1 MTEYRERTRRRVL
14 MDRARRL
21 AVDVTPLRTSRDF
34 RALWLGELVSQV
46 GSQITVVAL
55 FVQVYAMTG
64 SSAAVG
70 VIGLVQL
77 VPMVFVSIG
86 FGPQIDVRDRRR
98 LLLGA
103 QLGLMVASLLLLL
116 GAHMGNPPLALVYVA
131 AALNAAFASVATP
144 TRAAMIPNLVP
155 VDTYAS
161 AAALNQVMW
170 TSAAVVGPA
179 LGGIVVAQLGL
190 TWAYGIDVASFGAA
204 LTAALV
210 VHSQRPVRP
219 DGAEHEGVIAA
230 ILTGFRFLS
239 GKRVL
244 QSTFTVDI
252 VAMVFGMP
260 RVLFPVLAVEQFHR
274 GPEVVGW
281 LFSAVAFGALLGA
294 ASSGWVGGIR
304 RQGLAILLAVT
315 VWGGAIVL
323 FGLAGDRLWLA

>member
-1 MTEYRERTRRRVL
+1 VTEYRERTRRRVL

-190 TWAYGIDVASFGAA
+190 TWAYGIDVASFGVA

-252 VAMVFGMP
+252 VAMVFGNMGRDSATGVATTRPAGRKSPATLTASLTSPPPLSRRSRMSHLTP
-260 RVLFPVLAVEQFHR
+260 RDRSFVTACPTSRPA
-274 GPEVVGW
+274 PW
-281 LFSAVAFGALLGA
+281 AKALRA
-294 ASSGWVGGIR
+294 
-304 RQGLAILLAVT
+304 T
-315 VWGGAIVL
+315 
-323 FGLAGDRLWLA
+323 